1 VIGQSLTD
9 LMYGFG
15 VALEPHNLMFC
26 FLGVLVGNMV
36 GVLPG
41 MGPLATISILLPLT
55 FGMKPVAA
63 ILMLG
68 GVMYGAQYG
77 GAICSI
83 LLNLPCHPPHAVTCL
98 DGFPMTKQGRG
109 GVALGVTV
117 IASFIGAS
125 WGITEMIFLS
135 PLLVRA
141 ALQFGP
147 AEVCSLMLLG
157 LLAGST
163 LARGSPIKGVA
174 MTVLGLFLGS
184 VGTDLETGSERY
196 TFGMTE
202 LDDGVELIALALG
215 LFGIAEFMNSV
226 NQVAPINTKYTN
238 VTFKDI
244 APLDARRAIQTKEV
258 SVLLMVLPL
267 TERYLTLVRNLFRE
281 TPNAAPVMIPIDSA
295 GAIADAKGPYESFD
309 IPKGTLRGAP
319 PVPDDDVTTL
329 RVGFFLVANRH
340 LSSTLVSELTKRLMS
355 VRRDLIGEQPLLSG
369 IAAPDL
375 DSDAFIG
382 AHPGAAAFY
391 NGTEESFMDR
401 WSNAIYLT
409 PMVLGA
415 LASVFAAAWRFLGV
429 RPSDGA
435 QTTLG
440 ALCGLPRR
448 VRNAD
453 DENELAAIE
462 EEVDT
467 ILHAQLARAADSDD
481 GASETHALIAAAH
494 RLDNL
499 IHHRRMALAARP
511 PSRLE
516 PGPSLQR
523 NLK

>member
-1 VIGQSLTD
+1 MPSESIFRPGLMKNLQTAFPFWVRAIMLAGVICVIAGAGLIGYRLYAQPRTLTIAVGSLDGEAKQVASLIASHLTATD
-9 LMYGFG
+9 ARIRLKVENAGSVLDAAKAFNSG
-15 VALEPHNLMFC
+15 KVDLAVVRADVGDLHDARAVALTAH
-26 FLGVLVGNMV
+26 GVVMI
-36 GVLPG
+36 
-41 MGPLATISILLPLT
+41 LA
-55 FGMKPVAA
+55 
-63 ILMLG
+63 
-68 GVMYGAQYG
+68 
-77 GAICSI
+77 
-83 LLNLPCHPPHAVTCL
+83 PP
-98 DGFPMTKQGRG
+98 
-109 GVALGVTV
+109 
-117 IASFIGAS
+117 
-125 WGITEMIFLS
+125 
-135 PLLVRA
+135 
-141 ALQFGP
+141 
-147 AEVCSLMLLG
+147 
-157 LLAGST
+157 
-163 LARGSPIKGVA
+163 GSPITSIAKLRDHTVGVVGGEINHGVVEA
-174 MTVLGLFLGS
+174 LKKEYDLGH
-184 VGTDLETGSERY
+184 
-196 TFGMTE
+196 
-202 LDDGVELIALALG
+202 A
-215 LFGIAEFMNSV
+215 
-226 NQVAPINTKYTN
+226 N
-238 VTFKDI
+238 VTFRDL
-244 APLDARRAIQTKEV
+244 APPDVRGALQAKQV
-258 SVLLMVLPL
+258 SALLLVIPL
-267 TERYLTLVRNLFRE
+267 TERYLTFVKSLFRE
-281 TPNAAPVMIPIDSA
+281 SPNSAPVLIPIDSA
-295 GAIADAKGPYESFD
+295 GAITDVKGPYESFD

-329 RVGFFLVANRH
+329 RVPYMLGANRH

-481 GASETHALIAAAH
+481 GASETHALIAAAP